1 MCVLTVVLIVFNLP
15 IECFLYLHPMWG
27 NTKILSYKDQTQYG
41 KGSIIPHSWASHE
54 NRFNA
59 RSKPFIASIRR
70 KGPICCWLQLQDS
83 VTDCLEIDK
92 TDRQTY
98 KQADRQTDRQTNKE
112 IGRQANKQETEKQT
126 NRQRHTDRQTDR
138 YQIETQK
145 DRTSG
150 RQEDGQADRQTDRWE
165 MGTEINY
172 VFLQTTY
179 SVLCLQFLGSK

>member
-1 MCVLTVVLIVFNLP
+1 MR
-15 IECFLYLHPMWG
+15 G
-27 NTKILSYKDQTQYG
+27 NIKILSYKDQTEYG

-54 NRFNA
+54 SRFNA

-92 TDRQTY
+92 TDRQ
-98 KQADRQTDRQTNKE
+98 AGRQTDRQTNEE

-138 YQIETQK
+138 YQTETQK
-145 DRTSG
+145 DSHRTSG
-150 RQEDGQADRQTDRWE
+150 RHEDGQVDRQTNR
-165 MGTEINY
+165 
-172 VFLQTTY
+172 
-179 SVLCLQFLGSK
+179 